1 MEVFW
6 DLEAFS
12 DTPEWVE
19 KNDWTTSE
27 SKFFVEFFVSL
38 LAKKGVVGKLIF
50 LVGLFFLFFMN
61 FGFGNFGKQKRIQRR
76 AAPKLYS

>member
-1 MEVFW
+1 MIEQPR
-6 DLEAFS
+6 S
-12 DTPEWVE
+12 Q
-19 KNDWTTSE
+19 
-27 SKFFVEFFVSL
+27 KFFVEFFVSL

-50 LVGLFFLFFMN
+50 LVGLFFSLFMN